1 MRGQATASAA
11 AAAKARHSLA
21 SIAVTPWRLNKG
33 FTTTRRR
40 DEVTCADFDTNR
52 FRIGLRCRSGVRSQ
66 HVPRTRLRAIRA
78 RIDRFDIALFQEAF
92 TSVPS
97 LLAGFEARGAVISER
112 FGIAAR
118 MVGLTGSTG
127 LAAAILRPVLT
138 VGFAEIGHY
147 SVCSGTFGRAND
159 CLASKGFAMQRV
171 RFAGVEIDVYDT
183 HLDADPRDA
192 PTRAVQLTVLAA
204 AMQRFSA
211 GRAVILG
218 GDFNIERGDTTE
230 FAALTRFSHGAS
242 LTDAGIT
249 SSAAWPEHLDYVFF
263 RGSTEADISL
273 RIAGEDPSFRTQ
285 ATALSDHPAMYAI
298 LRVTPRRRPDGDTA
312 H

>member
-1 MRGQATASAA
+1 M
-11 AAAKARHSLA
+11 
-21 SIAVTPWRLNKG
+21 
-33 FTTTRRR
+33 
-40 DEVTCADFDTNR
+40 CADFDTNR
-52 FRIGLRCRSGVRSQ
+52 FRIGLRCRRGARSQ
-66 HVPRTRLRAIRA
+66 HVPWTRRRAICA
-78 RIDRFDIALFQEAF
+78 RIGRYDIALFQDAF

-97 LLAGFEARGAVISER
+97 MLAGFEARGAVISER

-118 MVGLTGSTG
+118 SVGLTGSTG
-127 LAAAILRPVLT
+127 LAAAIFRPVLT

-192 PTRAVQLTVLAA
+192 PTRAVQLTELAA
-204 AMQRFSA
+204 ARQRFSA

-230 FAALTRFSHGAS
+230 FAALTRFSNGAS
-242 LTDAGIT
+242 LTDAHIT

-263 RGSTEADISL
+263 RDSAEADISL

-285 ATALSDHPAMYAI
+285 TTALSDHPAMYAI